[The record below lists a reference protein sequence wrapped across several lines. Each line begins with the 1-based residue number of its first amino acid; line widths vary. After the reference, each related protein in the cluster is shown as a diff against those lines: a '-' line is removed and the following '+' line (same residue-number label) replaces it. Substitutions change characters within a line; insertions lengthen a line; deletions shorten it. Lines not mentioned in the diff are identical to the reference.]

1 MAAPRSFLP
10 SDVMDTFVPRKMPW
24 ASSSFS
30 SFTTSHVFAAFGKYP
45 YSAGPLS
52 YIIRTYGRSAI
63 DIALF
68 CSMVRL
74 ACQLSVV
81 NYGTPASLAMDQVT
95 RTPKRRSDGRSSFCG
110 PAKRLKL
117 TAVPLKRRSDCAKA
131 SAYGNMTPYLK

>member
-1 MAAPRSFLP
+1 
-10 SDVMDTFVPRKMPW
+10 
-24 ASSSFS
+24 
-30 SFTTSHVFAAFGKYP
+30 
-45 YSAGPLS
+45 
-52 YIIRTYGRSAI
+52 
-63 DIALF
+63 
-68 CSMVRL
+68 MVRL

-131 SAYGNMTPYLK
+131 SAYGNMTPQLLKFKVTGSPKRKAYRPRKRAKSAVIVA